1 MWRADSFEKILM
13 MGKIEGRRRRGWQR
27 MRWLDGIID
36 LMHMSLSKFWEL
48 VKDREAWCAAWGC
61 KESDTT
67 ELLNWT
73 NPRFTCQSP
82 QNVAL
87 FGDRVFEDVTK
98 LKWSQ
103 QGGPWSSLT
112 SVIIKGGNLEAD
124 RKNLIW
130 RRRQRL
136 EWCVCRPRSPT
147 LLMLWSQTTGLGTL
161 RR

>member
-1 MWRADSFEKILM
+1 ML
-13 MGKIEGRRRRGWQR
+13 GKIEGRRRRGWQR
-27 MRWLDGIID
+27 MRWLDGITD

-48 VKDREAWCAAWGC
+48 VKDREAWYAAWGC
-61 KESDTT
+61 KELDTT

-73 NPRFTCQSP
+73 DPRFICQSP

-87 FGDRVFEDVTK
+87 FGDGIFENVIK

-103 QGGPWSSLT
+103 QGGPWSSMT
-112 SVIIKGGNLEAD
+112 SVIIKGGNSEAD
-124 RKNLIW
+124 RKNLTW
-130 RRRQRL
+130 RCRQRL

-161 RR
+161 RG